1 MDVTCILN
9 FMLFIMLADL
19 RHGEVSQIEAS
30 SSSGICCSQHFQ
42 QSTSGD
48 ILKLNGACLEQLV
61 KASNMGLF
69 ELSPADELEGELVY
83 YQHRLLCNAAA
94 RKRFSGLCY
103 KPHLPF
109 ARFSIIASFSCMRIA
124 ENNMH
129 LLLSFFMCQNSWLL
143 LLN

>member
-30 SSSGICCSQHFQ
+30 SSSGICCSQHFL
-42 QSTSGD
+42 QSTSGN

-103 KPHLPF
+103 KPHLILAHIRLLPPF
-109 ARFSIIASFSCMRIA
+109 
-124 ENNMH
+124 
-129 LLLSFFMCQNSWLL
+129 LV
-143 LLN
+143 